1 MTITAHDLATQIA
14 NRHDVDFDF
23 ALEFVE
29 ANICH
34 TESADAPEI
43 DRDAIAQDDADF
55 IANAFA
61 SAQRAGDFGVRELDV
76 VADAAGASDEAEV
89 AAHYAMA
96 ARDLAI
102 RHALARGAR
111 IVDVMAAAGVS
122 RARIDQIRKS
132 GR

>member
-14 NRHDVDFDF
+14 NRHGVSFDF

-29 ANICH
+29 VNICH
-34 TESADAPEI
+34 TESPVEI
-43 DRDAIAQDDADF
+43 DPDAIDEDYADF
-55 IANAFA
+55 IAGAFA
-61 SAQRAGDFGVRELDV
+61 SAQRAGDFGVPELDV

-132 GR
+132 GQ

>member
-23 ALEFVE
+23 AAEAVE
-29 ANICH
+29 MYL
-34 TESADAPEI
+34 TQVEDVDGREI
-43 DRDAIAQDDADF
+43 ERDAITQDDADF